1 MFFDKYNVF
10 LYVRTK
16 INLCRFDFKLKCMF
30 SLNIYLLIIIALNGI
45 ISYKGF
51 NDYGFFE
58 KFKFNVRAVQ
68 SGEQYRNISS
78 GFLHADMQHLLFNM
92 VTLFF
97 LELNDICLTKL
108 FLYWIF
114 GSV

>member
-1 MFFDKYNVF
+1 
-10 LYVRTK
+10 
-16 INLCRFDFKLKCMF
+16 MF

-97 LELNDICLTKL
+97 
-108 FLYWIF
+108 F
-114 GSV
+114 GPIVIHYLGGYHFILIYIVSY